1 MSKHT
6 NRLLILA
13 LLSVFAAASAGS
25 AVAAEK
31 RDGRND
37 SKQSRKEQSGKAKS
51 PEPKQRHD
59 DHDEDHSG
67 HDRDAAPPTGKTSVV
82 TVTNRGAGPLT
93 ITAPPAIAKLTG
105 NGTFAIVPPGTGTPC
120 APSVVVAPK
129 GGKCTIGVEYTST
142 DGEESTARLTLTD
155 SGAATATQETVIKS
169 D

>member
-1 MSKHT
+1 MSKQT

-31 RDGRND
+31 RDGKND
-37 SKQSRKEQSGKAKS
+37 SKTQSRESKDH
-51 PEPKQRHD
+51 HD
-59 DHDEDHSG
+59 DHHDKDHSG
-67 HDRDAAPPTGKTSVV
+67 RDGDAVPPAARTSVV

-93 ITAPPAIAKLTG
+93 ITAPPAITKLKG
-105 NGTFAIVPPGTGTPC
+105 NGSFAIVPPGTGTPC
-120 APSVVVAPK
+120 ATSLVVTPR
-129 GGKCTIGVEYTST
+129 GGKCTIGVEYMPT